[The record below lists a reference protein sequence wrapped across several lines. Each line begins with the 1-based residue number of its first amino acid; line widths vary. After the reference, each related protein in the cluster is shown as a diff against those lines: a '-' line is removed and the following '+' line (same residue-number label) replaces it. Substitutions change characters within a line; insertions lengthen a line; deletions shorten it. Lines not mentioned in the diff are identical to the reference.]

1 MGRREDIIDAALSI
15 MSEDG
20 ARGLTL
26 PAIFER
32 VGTGSGTFYH
42 YFKGV
47 DALIQEVF
55 VHCCAISQEA
65 LRSTDDPSM
74 PIRERFFLCV
84 KAIFQAYVDYPREMK
99 FLYWYAYG
107 YVVPNETNP
116 DSIPSLDFLVE
127 VLEDAQA
134 SGLVETGV
142 APVVEARMVRGLIAS
157 AVWGNDRGMF
167 ADDPKSLHVFT
178 KACWRFV
185 GGSND
190 K

>member
-167 ADDPKSLHVFT
+167 ADDPKSLLVFT
-178 KACWRFV
+178 KACWRFI